1 MEWLKD
7 PKNQPKVAAGL
18 SVFIVL
24 MLVAFYFLYLKKPS
38 MDTTA
43 SAPPADAV
51 PATVGEPA
59 PPGAPG
65 DAAPAGDAAATGD
78 AAAAA
83 PPPPMGSAKPMEAWR
98 ADPFTPIGYKPPKP
112 GGVKPKPPIL
122 DFPFISLPARTKD
135 REKPPAPELVQPVRR
150 MAGVLVNDRVY
161 AIIESGGESE
171 IVQPGDTLKDRLAV
185 VDRIERDK
193 VVLRTKDEKPRYI
206 VVRMAAAPRQA
217 TPDSMESISPTGIQ
231 PMDRYRPPMG
241 TRDRPRS
248 EMGPEADFN

>member
-43 SAPPADAV
+43 TAPPPDAV
-51 PATVGEPA
+51 PATVGEPP
-59 PPGAPG
+59 PPG
-65 DAAPAGDAAATGD
+65 ATGD
-78 AAAAA
+78 AAAAGDVVAAA
-83 PPPPMGSAKPMEAWR
+83 PAAPMGSAKPMESWR
-98 ADPFTPIGYKPPKP
+98 SDPFTPLGYKPPKT
-112 GGVKPKPPIL
+112 GGVKPKPPIM
-122 DFPFISLPARTKD
+122 DFPFVSLPARVKD
-135 REKPPAPELVQPVRR
+135 REKPPVPELVQPVRR

-161 AIIESGGESE
+161 AIIESGGQSE

-217 TPDSMESISPTGIQ
+217 TSDGMEPMSPTGVQ